1 MYINIISVSL
11 FIMSLYVL
19 YSRFSVNKTDK
30 NFMLLQNIIMI
41 LLLKV
46 VYIIHNESLISLNYA
61 FQGIVI
67 LSILQINIKENK
79 SKINKFIIYLNL
91 ILGYALLI
99 FHNLAQFKSYMIFI
113 SILVVINTICISM
126 INFIRYK
133 INLLNVFSIILM
145 AFELCL
151 YILNPTNSSIK
162 VINYSLEIICS
173 IYIFYKI
180 FNTNLKERY
189 NIKIEIN
196 DKLQKSNF
204 KLKEVKENL
213 KLNGNITNT
222 ISESI
227 KRKQDLLKLIIG
239 ENKTCT
245 FIIDKDG
252 YILSEDKSFTNM
264 WECYSEYNYKI
275 ELNMFLNDS
284 IKDKNK
290 FLKCIEKTIQGKD
303 VECEIR
309 GKEGRIFKCI
319 YAPFLV
325 GSQNIGTICAMT
337 DITYKKTSEIKIKEN
352 NIKYGKIVDTIPYT
366 ILITDENR
374 ILYNN
379 NKNKNVDFY
388 RDNMKEILLNNFI
401 TGEISYKNE
410 SNEEYCLNIDRA
422 KFNDGESEKSLI
434 VIRDITEYRKLLE
447 TVEYSKEKYES
458 LVNVIPEGIYIS
470 DIDNKNI
477 NYCNKVLSESLQFN
491 DFNVINLKDELN
503 LQVANKNAE
512 NINFKRKSI
521 KDKYGQDTYIECGEM
536 LIEIN
541 KKMNKIGIVRDITEQ
556 VKAENIEREIEIKKK
571 EHKIKSEF
579 FVNISHELKTPLNVI
594 TSSNQLL
601 EIMNKEYITKNPNS
615 EISKSVEIVK
625 KHTYMLMGLIDN
637 IMDLAKLESK
647 FHECN
652 KDNYNIVSIVEDVCD
667 EFSKY
672 VSVNGIEILFDTD
685 EEERI
690 ADVDPDD
697 IEKII
702 LTLLSMVIRYS
713 YSNSIINVDL
723 SSTRGKTNIAIKNKG
738 GYDYDR
744 YINDQERRSLD
755 IGVTVAKSIIEL
767 YNGKVDIKVGSKKDI
782 EIDIEIEV
790 NENMQE
796 YKRRVKLDGDDF
808 IYTEYLRMC
817 NF

>member
-1 MYINIISVSL
+1 M
-11 FIMSLYVL
+11 
-19 YSRFSVNKTDK
+19 
-30 NFMLLQNIIMI
+30 
-41 LLLKV
+41 
-46 VYIIHNESLISLNYA
+46 
-61 FQGIVI
+61 
-67 LSILQINIKENK
+67 
-79 SKINKFIIYLNL
+79 
-91 ILGYALLI
+91 
-99 FHNLAQFKSYMIFI
+99 
-113 SILVVINTICISM
+113 
-126 INFIRYK
+126 
-133 INLLNVFSIILM
+133 
-145 AFELCL
+145 
-151 YILNPTNSSIK
+151 
-162 VINYSLEIICS
+162 
-173 IYIFYKI
+173 
-180 FNTNLKERY
+180 
-189 NIKIEIN
+189 
-196 DKLQKSNF
+196 
-204 KLKEVKENL
+204 
-213 KLNGNITNT
+213 
-222 ISESI
+222 
-227 KRKQDLLKLIIG
+227 
-239 ENKTCT
+239 
-245 FIIDKDG
+245 
-252 YILSEDKSFTNM
+252 
-264 WECYSEYNYKI
+264 
-275 ELNMFLNDS
+275 
-284 IKDKNK
+284 
-290 FLKCIEKTIQGKD
+290 
-303 VECEIR
+303 
-309 GKEGRIFKCI
+309 
-319 YAPFLV
+319 
-325 GSQNIGTICAMT
+325 
-337 DITYKKTSEIKIKEN
+337 
-352 NIKYGKIVDTIPYT
+352 
-366 ILITDENR
+366 
-374 ILYNN
+374 
-379 NKNKNVDFY
+379 
-388 RDNMKEILLNNFI
+388 
-401 TGEISYKNE
+401 
-410 SNEEYCLNIDRA
+410 
-422 KFNDGESEKSLI
+422 
-434 VIRDITEYRKLLE
+434 
-447 TVEYSKEKYES
+447 
-458 LVNVIPEGIYIS
+458 VNVIPEGIYIS

-477 NYCNKVLSESLQFN
+477 NYSNKVLSELLQFN
-491 DFNVINLKDELN
+491 DFNVINLEDELK

-556 VKAENIEREIEIKKK
+556 VKAETIEREIEIKKK

-615 EISKSVEIVK
+615 EISKSVDIVK

-637 IMDLAKLESK
+637 IMDLAKLESQ

-672 VSVNGIEILFDTD
+672 VGVNGIEILFDTD

-767 YNGKVDIKVGSKKDI
+767 YNGKIDIKVGSKKDI
-782 EIDIEIEV
+782 EVEIDIEV

-796 YKRRVKLDGDDF
+796 YKKRVKLDGDDF